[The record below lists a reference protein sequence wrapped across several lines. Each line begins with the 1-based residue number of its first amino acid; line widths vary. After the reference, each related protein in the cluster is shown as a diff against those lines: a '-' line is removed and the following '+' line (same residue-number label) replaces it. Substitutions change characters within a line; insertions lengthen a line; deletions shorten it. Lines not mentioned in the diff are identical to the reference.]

1 MDFHHLSLIAS
12 DITAK
17 LEQQQKELDLEDWP
31 ISLHK
36 PNLIHWTD
44 NSSSLNTD
52 DNFRSGCQ
60 NLSHCNWRQFFSGI
74 PPLDIQTSL
83 SYFHYCKKCA
93 KHCSLVYL
101 RKNNYIKAKVEGDW
115 EVMCDSVFD
124 NALLHVHHDMRA

>member
-74 PPLDIQTSL
+74 PPLDIQTHYHNFIIVRNVQSITLWFTWERTITL
-83 SYFHYCKKCA
+83 SQK
-93 KHCSLVYL
+93 
-101 RKNNYIKAKVEGDW
+101 
-115 EVMCDSVFD
+115 
-124 NALLHVHHDMRA
+124 